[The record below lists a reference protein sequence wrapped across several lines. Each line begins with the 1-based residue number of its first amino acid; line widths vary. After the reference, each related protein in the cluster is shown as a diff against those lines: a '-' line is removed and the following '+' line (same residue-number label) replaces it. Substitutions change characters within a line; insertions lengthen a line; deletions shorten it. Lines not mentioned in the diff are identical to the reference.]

1 MEGEMKQPIL
11 VIDVDL
17 DDAFEVKGHS
27 GNASMLL
34 FHGSCDCENFKGTI
48 LPGGVDTQKQVLGEE
63 KLLSARYILEGKDKS
78 GKDCRIF
85 IENNTLPQSK
95 QTKPMIYTDSKE
107 LQWLESADLYG
118 EISGKK
124 GGVIISI
131 FEK

>member
-1 MEGEMKQPIL
+1 MKQPVL
-11 VIDVDL
+11 VIDVEL

-34 FHGSCDCENFKGTI
+34 FHGNCNCDNFKGKI
-48 LPGGVDTQKQVLGEE
+48 LPGGVDTQKQASGEE

-85 IENNTLPQSK
+85 VENNSIPHSK
-95 QTKPMIYTDSKE
+95 QTKPMIYTDSEE
-107 LQWLESADLYG
+107 LQWLETADLYG
-118 EISGKK
+118 EIGGKK